1 MSLASYIGTN
11 VAIPINPHIYD
22 EDFDEIFWIGR
33 CFADQDEVEFV
44 RTTHFSTTYAYE
56 ISSNWGIET
65 QFNYAPK
72 HETLSKLSSLL
83 NCLKDYMKPGDYFQ
97 LYSCWVGEEDEQS
110 EGQMTVRMRDFNLK
124 NINIPEKTVVTFQ
137 Y

>member
-22 EDFDEIFWIGR
+22 EDFDEILWIGP
-33 CFADQDEVEFV
+33 CFAEPEDVETA
-44 RTTHFSTTYAYE
+44 RTQHFSTAYAYE
-56 ISSNWGIET
+56 ISSHWGIGTET
-65 QFNYAPK
+65 NRPLDL
-72 HETLSKLSSLL
+72 ESKIKLKKLFEL
-83 NCLKDYMKPGDYFQ
+83 LKDYMKPGDYFQ

-110 EGQMTVRMRDFNLK
+110 EGSMTVHMDTLNL
-124 NINIPEKTVVTFQ
+124 NELVLLEKTVVTFQ